1 MARRPRVG
9 AKIER
14 VKRHELHLPAGSA
27 ASGGDRLA
35 ITPESASWSYCGLR
49 VVDLEPDASRVL
61 ETGGDEYAVVP
72 LGGGGLSVEVDG
84 MTFALDGRASVF
96 ERVCDWAYLPID
108 AEARLTTADGCQ
120 VALASARA
128 TRRFGAAHIPA
139 AEVAVEVR
147 GSGQST
153 RQVTN
158 FMTPE
163 VFHDADKLIC
173 CEVLTPDGNWSS
185 YPPHKHDDTEGSP
198 ARLEEI
204 YYFRVGRAG
213 TTGYAP
219 HGFGLHRTYT
229 ADGSIDAT
237 VTVGDGD
244 AFVVPRG
251 YHGPC
256 VAAPGYPLYY
266 LNVMAG
272 PDPERAWKICDDPT
286 HTWVRSLWEGQPID
300 PRLPLTTTAEKHDT
314 AKHNAEKHNAEK
326 HNTDKNETREVVR

>member
-1 MARRPRVG
+1 MKG
-9 AKIER
+9 
-14 VKRHELHLPAGSA
+14 HELHLPAGSA
-27 ASGGDRLA
+27 ADGDDLLA

-49 VVDLEPDASRVL
+49 IVDVAPGNARTL

-84 MTFALDGRASVF
+84 RTFALEGRAGVF

-108 AEARLTTADGCQ
+108 AEARLTTAGGCQ

-128 TRRFGAAHIPA
+128 TRRFEAAHVRATAIS
-139 AEVAVEVR
+139 VEVR
-147 GSGQST
+147 GAGQST

-163 VFHDADKLIC
+163 AFAGADKLIC

-198 ARLEEI
+198 SRLEEI
-204 YYFRVGRAG
+204 YYFRLGRAG

-219 HGFGLHRTYT
+219 EGFALHRTYT
-229 ADGSIDAT
+229 ADGSLDAT

-244 AFVVPRG
+244 AFLVPRG

-272 PDPERAWKICDDPT
+272 PDEERRWAIADDPDYA
-286 HTWVRSLWEGQPID
+286 WVRGTWDGMPPD
-300 PRLPLTTTAEKHDT
+300 PRCPMTSA
-314 AKHNAEKHNAEK
+314 
-326 HNTDKNETREVVR
+326 